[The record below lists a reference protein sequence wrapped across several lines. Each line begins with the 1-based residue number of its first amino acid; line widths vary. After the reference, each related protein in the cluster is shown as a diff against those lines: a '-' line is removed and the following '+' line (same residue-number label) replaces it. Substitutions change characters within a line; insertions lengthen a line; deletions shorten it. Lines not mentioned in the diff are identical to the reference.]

1 MTASEN
7 EQGLEIVPLTPE
19 RWADLERL
27 FGPHGADSGCW
38 CMFFR
43 LPYKQFDQQRGE
55 ANRKAFQQ
63 IVESG
68 TEPGLIAYV
77 GGTPAGWVAV
87 APRAEY
93 GRVCRSRILKPV
105 DDREGVWS
113 VVCFFIDKAYRK
125 QGLSTRLLKAA
136 VQFAAGKGAQ
146 VVEGYPVDL
155 TGRVSDDASAYHGTL
170 SSFVDAGFVEVARR
184 SPARPVMRYWI
195 SEKE

>member
-1 MTASEN
+1 MTASAN
-7 EQGLEIVPLTPE
+7 EPALKIVPLTPE
-19 RWADLERL
+19 RWGDLERL

-43 LPYKQFDQQRGE
+43 LPYTQFDQQRGE

-63 IVESG
+63 IVASG
-68 TEPGLIAYV
+68 CEPGLIAYV
-77 GGTPAGWVAV
+77 GGAPAGWVAV
-87 APRAEY
+87 APRTEY

-105 DDREGVWS
+105 DDCDGVWS
-113 VVCFFIDKAYRK
+113 VVCFYIDKTFRK
-125 QGLSTRLLKAA
+125 QGLSTDLLKAA

-155 TGRVSDDASAYHGTL
+155 SGRVSDDASAYHGTL
-170 SSFVDAGFVEVARR
+170 SSFVEAGFVEVARR
-184 SPARPVMRYWI
+184 SPARPVMRYLI